1 MIFIINSPVITSFGS
16 YTYIETSV
24 DDIKEILEKE
34 SYISAIGHE
43 EIAVLLSRILN
54 IKVMVNRI
62 TISQMPGD
70 KLIVIKP
77 KTRLELY
84 KKYSDRDIEEI
95 GFELGILER
104 NY

>member
-24 DDIKEILEKE
+24 DDIKKILEKE

-62 TISQMPGD
+62 TISQKPGD

-77 KTRLELY
+77 KPRLELDRN
-84 KKYSDRDIEEI
+84 YSDKDIEEI

>member
-1 MIFIINSPVITSFGS
+1 MIYIINSSVLTNFGS
-16 YTYIETSV
+16 YVYSEITVEEIRS
-24 DDIKEILEKE
+24 ILEKE

-43 EIAVLLSRILN
+43 EIAILLSRILN
-54 IKVMVNRI
+54 IEILVNRI
-62 TISQMPGD
+62 TISQKPGD

-77 KTRLELY
+77 KPRLELDRN
-84 KKYSDRDIEEI
+84 YSDKDIEEI

>member
-24 DDIKEILEKE
+24 DEIKEILEKE

-62 TISQMPGD
+62 TISQKPGD

-77 KTRLELY
+77 KPRLELDRN
-84 KKYSDRDIEEI
+84 YSDKDIEEI

>member
-24 DDIKEILEKE
+24 DDIKKILEKE

-62 TISQMPGD
+62 TISQKPGD

-77 KTRLELY
+77 KPRLELNRN
-84 KKYSDRDIEEI
+84 YSDKDIEEI

>member
-24 DDIKEILEKE
+24 DDIKKILEKE

-77 KTRLELY
+77 KPRLELDRN
-84 KKYSDRDIEEI
+84 YSDKDIEEI

>member
-1 MIFIINSPVITSFGS
+1 MIYIINSSVLTNFGS
-16 YTYIETSV
+16 YVYSEITVEEIRS
-24 DDIKEILEKE
+24 ILEKE

-43 EIAVLLSRILN
+43 EIAILLSRILN
-54 IKVMVNRI
+54 IEILVNRI

-77 KTRLELY
+77 KPRLELDRN
-84 KKYSDRDIEEI
+84 YSDKDIEEI